1 MLEDADLTV
10 EVFSIIRGVSSMT
23 MTQDRVLRDIVTAKF
38 YGEIQHWVQD
48 KEFMETLCDEGDFC
62 ADLLSY
68 TIKENLK
75 QYEATVAAIQH
86 PGYCNVCQATL
97 VLKRWVSK
105 RKNVTV
111 KKYYARCEPWQ

>member
-1 MLEDADLTV
+1 
-10 EVFSIIRGVSSMT
+10 MT

-48 KEFMETLCDEGDFC
+48 KEFMEMLRDEGDFC

-75 QYEATVAAIQH
+75 RGRWAIRRLASQLH
-86 PGYCNVCQATL
+86 YDAF
-97 VLKRWVSK
+97 
-105 RKNVTV
+105 
-111 KKYYARCEPWQ
+111 A